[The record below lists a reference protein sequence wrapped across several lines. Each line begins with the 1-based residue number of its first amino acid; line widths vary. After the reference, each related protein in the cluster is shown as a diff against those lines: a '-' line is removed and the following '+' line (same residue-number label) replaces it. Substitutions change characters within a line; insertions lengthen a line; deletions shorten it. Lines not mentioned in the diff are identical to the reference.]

1 MTPVQTY
8 LNRTLAHSN
17 LDYDTKIGTDGGEKG
32 RWREEFSF
40 LFLFLF
46 CLCDSP
52 SLLFASWLLCYL
64 LFLQKMSL
72 VQLLVGGWE
81 RWEPHGGGMMRRSV
95 DSL

>member
-1 MTPVQTY
+1 MTTMTPVQTH

-64 LFLQKMSL
+64 LFAKDVLGAVTCWRLGKM
-72 VQLLVGGWE
+72 GTPWGWYDE
-81 RWEPHGGGMMRRSV
+81 EECR
-95 DSL
+95 